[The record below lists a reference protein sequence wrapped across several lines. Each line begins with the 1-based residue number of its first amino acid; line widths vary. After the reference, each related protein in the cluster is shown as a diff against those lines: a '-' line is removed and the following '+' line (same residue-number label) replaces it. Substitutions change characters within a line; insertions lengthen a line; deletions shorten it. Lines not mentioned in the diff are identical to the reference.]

1 MTYRYTI
8 LLMKQTAVKIVH
20 KDYYMLLSSMAM
32 QRTYNKAL
40 PPYKEWVVT
49 VYSLFGCLEGLIS
62 SAKMQK
68 GPKQQGLP
76 FLLNY
81 NKSIYQ
87 SSIHSLYLHKCI
99 NLLEM
104 TIHMLAFSGI
114 CMSFLDIEERL
125 PVSKA
130 RTPYSVLIL
139 TTSLVNI
146 HDFLN
151 RLANPIAFPIK

>member
-1 MTYRYTI
+1 LRVKKEERKKKRNHERMTYRYTI

-81 NKSIYQ
+81 NKSIY
-87 SSIHSLYLHKCI
+87 
-99 NLLEM
+99 
-104 TIHMLAFSGI
+104 
-114 CMSFLDIEERL
+114 
-125 PVSKA
+125 
-130 RTPYSVLIL
+130 
-139 TTSLVNI
+139 
-146 HDFLN
+146 
-151 RLANPIAFPIK
+151 